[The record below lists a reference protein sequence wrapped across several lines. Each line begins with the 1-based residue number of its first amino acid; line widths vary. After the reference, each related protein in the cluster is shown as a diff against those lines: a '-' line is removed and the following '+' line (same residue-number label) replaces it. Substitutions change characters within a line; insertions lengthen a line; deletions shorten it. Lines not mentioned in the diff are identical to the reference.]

1 VYTGEWH
8 GSRRHGRGVHI
19 FAGGVSKY
27 EGQFKDNKRHG
38 RGAFTYTNGNV
49 FDGEWIQDNSAQGI
63 VMFANGN
70 TYEGQLQDAEM
81 HGYVKRSHCFFPTWL
96 NKSPPLVPTSCLR
109 HGIHTWA
116 DGGKYDGQHVNGK
129 SHGT

>member
-1 VYTGEWH
+1 MLVTLVVFCCVVR
-8 GSRRHGRGVHI
+8 S
-19 FAGGVSKY
+19 FADRCV
-27 EGQFKDNKRHG
+27 
-38 RGAFTYTNGNV
+38 AGNC
-49 FDGEWIQDNSAQGI
+49 EEST

-81 HGYVKRSHCFFPTWL
+81 HGYGKRSHCFFSTCL

-116 DGGKYDGQHVNGK
+116 DGSKYDGQHVNGK